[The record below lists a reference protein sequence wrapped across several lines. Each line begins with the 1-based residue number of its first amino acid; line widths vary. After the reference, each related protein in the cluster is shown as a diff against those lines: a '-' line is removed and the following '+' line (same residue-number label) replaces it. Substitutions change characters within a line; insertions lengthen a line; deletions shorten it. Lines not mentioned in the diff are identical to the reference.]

1 MVIEVEVIL
10 DTTWPERFIRRR
22 VTGDRLTLRN
32 VRDALTDGRYVY
44 REGVVWWPDGG
55 YGYRIYRHSVRKLH
69 KRWQE
74 ASGE

>member
-1 MVIEVEVIL
+1 MIEVEVIL
-10 DTTWPERFIRRR
+10 DTTWPDR
-22 VTGDRLTLRN
+22 VHRVKINGDRLTPSN